1 MEWTPA
7 RYGWTLQEMTARL
20 ERHTEETH
28 RHTDTQTHRL
38 TRHTARA
45 ELPHIPSE
53 RTALHHRRF
62 APRTA
67 QRHATGNATSTV
79 TQTSG
84 NTLATPTSTPR
95 RPTSGGKGRLR
106 GAIAR
111 APEAPAHPCLSIAP
125 RRVGQPTGQAL
136 RFLHVLQRRGRGTF
150 HQPSGSFPVYRP
162 PPHVLLRMVRGLLG
176 LLCAPSAAFR
186 VQVTDT
192 LAHSFTLKQLRD
204 EVARRPCIS
213 NIDDPRFASSG
224 KPACASGRASR
235 RRPGPPV
242 QGLPAREVSK

>member
-1 MEWTPA
+1 
-7 RYGWTLQEMTARL
+7 MTARL
-20 ERHTEETH
+20 ERHTEETL

-84 NTLATPTSTPR
+84 KTLATPTSTPR

-125 RRVGQPTGQAL
+125 RRVGQPTGQAFCTSCSVEAGGPSTNLLGAFPCIGLL
-136 RFLHVLQRRGRGTF
+136 RTFFYGWCGDGWTGFDSQLARLSHLRHHCGTQVRGRVVVG
-150 HQPSGSFPVYRP
+150 V
-162 PPHVLLRMVRGLLG
+162 
-176 LLCAPSAAFR
+176 
-186 VQVTDT
+186 
-192 LAHSFTLKQLRD
+192 
-204 EVARRPCIS
+204 
-213 NIDDPRFASSG
+213 
-224 KPACASGRASR
+224 
-235 RRPGPPV
+235 
-242 QGLPAREVSK
+242 